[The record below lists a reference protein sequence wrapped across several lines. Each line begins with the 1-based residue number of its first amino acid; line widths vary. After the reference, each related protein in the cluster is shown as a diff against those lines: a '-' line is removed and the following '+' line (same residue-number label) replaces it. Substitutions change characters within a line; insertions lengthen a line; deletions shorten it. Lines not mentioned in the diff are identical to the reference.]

1 MGDRELRSKILE
13 TARAMN
19 ARGINH
25 GASGN
30 VSARTAQGFLVTPSG
45 KDYGECV
52 PEDVVAMTME
62 GEVQGDGRPSSEW
75 RIHRDLLAARPE
87 VNAVLHA
94 HPPFATALACLGRPI
109 PAFHYMVAIA
119 GGRDIRCA
127 PYATFGTEDLSRSV
141 VDALRERKAR
151 LLANHGMVVLARSLG
166 EVLDLAVE
174 VEVLAQQYWRALQIG
189 APNILDDA
197 EMDVVLAGFEDYAK
211 SGGGGDT

>member
-52 PEDVVAMTME
+52 PEDVVAMTTE

-127 PYATFGTEDLSRSV
+127 PYATLTCRARWLMRSENV
-141 VDALRERKAR
+141 RPACWPTTAWSSWRDRW
-151 LLANHGMVVLARSLG
+151 GRSWTWL
-166 EVLDLAVE
+166 
-174 VEVLAQQYWRALQIG
+174 W
-189 APNILDDA
+189 
-197 EMDVVLAGFEDYAK
+197 K
-211 SGGGGDT
+211 